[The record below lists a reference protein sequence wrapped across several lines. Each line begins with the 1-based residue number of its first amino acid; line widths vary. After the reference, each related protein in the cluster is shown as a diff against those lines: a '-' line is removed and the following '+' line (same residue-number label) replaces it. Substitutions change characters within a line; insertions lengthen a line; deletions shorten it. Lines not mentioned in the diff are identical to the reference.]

1 MPNLRLPAATLLTL
15 FALSA
20 CSGGQAAPAN
30 DGASPSATSAPG
42 PSRDAEVEAT
52 FAEGQGTAITYLPEL
67 VPAGATAT
75 ITSESGG
82 GTSTVTLEL
91 TGLVPNRH
99 YGAHAHTK
107 ACGAAAADSGPHF
120 QHEKDP
126 VTPSVDPAYA
136 NPQNE
141 IWLDF
146 ETDAEGKAT
155 TTSTVNWDFTDES
168 HPQSVVV
175 HSNHTSTEPGKAGTA
190 GDRAACV
197 NVNF

>member
-1 MPNLRLPAATLLTL
+1 MRSLRVPAATLLTL

-20 CSGGQAAPAN
+20 CSGGQTAPASG
-30 DGASPSATSAPG
+30 GASASASATG
-42 PSRDAEVEAT
+42 TNRDAEVEAT
-52 FAEGQGTAITYLPEL
+52 FAEGQGAAITYLPEL
-67 VPAGATAT
+67 VPAGATAKV
-75 ITSESGG
+75 TSSSGD

-107 ACGAAAADSGPHF
+107 ACGAAPADSGPHF

-155 TTSTVNWDFTDES
+155 ATSTVNWDFTDGA

-175 HSNHTSTEPGKAGTA
+175 HSNHTATEPGKAGTA

-197 NVNF
+197 TVDF